1 MSLERIRRHSPG
13 RLAGRGAS
21 IAPLDR
27 RAVPGGGRSHLP
39 QTMKEAA
46 AERARRTAART
57 NGRSPARHGRLA
69 SSPVSPALLSTLAAL
84 ALTVAPEP
92 LVAQARPDTTPRGEA
107 LPVVERV
114 LDNGLR
120 LLVLRREGVPT
131 VSFVTRYNVGSVNES
146 LGQTGIA
153 HLLEHMLFKGT
164 TTIGTRDLQA
174 ELALFAVMD
183 AVNDSLRAERA
194 RGAAVDSARVAAL
207 EARLQALEDSARA
220 YVVANEFDRILSQ
233 NGARGLNATTDVEA
247 TTYFVQLPANR
258 AKLWFVLE
266 ADRFRNPVFR
276 EFYTERDVV
285 AEERRM
291 RIETDPGGLL
301 YTSLMAAAFRVH
313 PYGVPVIG
321 HMSDIRNLSRAQV
334 EAYYRDYYGPNNAVV
349 AVVGD
354 VEPDSI
360 VAWAE
365 EYLGSIPR
373 GREPPPVLAVEP
385 LQRGERRVEVVF
397 DAEPQLLIGWHV
409 PDALHEDAPALAM
422 LASILTG
429 GRTSRLHRRLV
440 IDEKL
445 AQSVSATLGPGAR
458 YPRLFIIGAAPTPG
472 HDTAELE
479 RAIYEEIARLRRQP
493 PTEAELTRI
502 RNRIEAGAVYRLQ
515 SGFGLAL
522 QLAESAALWG
532 DWRQTFREMERY
544 RTVTAEDIVRVA
556 EKYLT
561 RENRTVATL
570 VRERA
575 EEGT

>member
-27 RAVPGGGRSHLP
+27 RAVSGGG
-39 QTMKEAA
+39 
-46 AERARRTAART
+46 
-57 NGRSPARHGRLA
+57 LA
-69 SSPVSPALLSTLAAL
+69 SFPVSLASLPTLAAL
-84 ALTVAPEP
+84 ALTAAPSP
-92 LVAQARPDTTPRGEA
+92 LAAQTTLGGEPRGEA

-131 VSFVTRYNVGSVNES
+131 VSFVTRYDVGSVNES

-164 TTIGTRDLQA
+164 TTIGTRDLEA

-183 AVNDSLRAERA
+183 AVNDSLRTERA
-194 RGAAVDSARVAAL
+194 RGAAADSARMAAL
-207 EARLQALEDSARA
+207 EARLRALEDSARA
-220 YVVANEFDRILSQ
+220 YVVSNEFDRILSR

-321 HMSDIRNLSRAQV
+321 HMSDIQNLSRAQV

-354 VEPDSI
+354 VDPDSI

-365 EYLGSIPR
+365 AYLGSIPR

-385 LQRGERRVEVVF
+385 PQRGERRVEVVF

-409 PDALHEDAPALAM
+409 PNALHEDTPALAM

-429 GRTSRLHRRLV
+429 GSTSRLYRRLV

-445 AQSVSATLGPGAR
+445 AQGVSATLGPGAR

-472 HDTAELE
+472 NDTAELE
-479 RAIYEEIARLRRQP
+479 RAIYEEIDRLRREP

-532 DWRQTFREMERY
+532 DWRQTFREIERY

-561 RENRTVATL
+561 RGNRTVATL

>member
-1 MSLERIRRHSPG
+1 VSLERFRRYSPIRP
-13 RLAGRGAS
+13 AGRSAHSFAPVRKAAS
-21 IAPLDR
+21 R
-27 RAVPGGGRSHLP
+27 
-39 QTMKEAA
+39 
-46 AERARRTAART
+46 
-57 NGRSPARHGRLA
+57 
-69 SSPVSPALLSTLAAL
+69 PALLGVVGLAGIAGLAAL
-84 ALTVAPEP
+84 AAGALTP
-92 LVAQARPDTTPRGEA
+92 LAAQTTQGEA
-107 LPVVERV
+107 PSGESLPVVERV

-131 VSFVTRYNVGSVNES
+131 VGFVMRYDVGSVNES
-146 LGQTGIA
+146 PGQTGIA

-164 TTIGTRDLQA
+164 TTVGTRDVEA
-174 ELALFAVMD
+174 ERALFAVMD
-183 AVNDSLRAERA
+183 AVDDSLRAERA
-194 RGAAVDSARVAAL
+194 RGDAADSARMAAL
-207 EARLQALEDSARA
+207 EARLRALEDSARA
-220 YVVANEFDRILSQ
+220 YVVSNEFDRILSR

-276 EFYTERDVV
+276 EFYAERDVV

-301 YTSLMAAAFRVH
+301 YTSLMAAAFREH

-321 HMSDIRNLSRAQV
+321 HMEDIRNLSRAQV

-365 EYLGSIPR
+365 AYLGPIPR

-385 LQRGERRVEVVF
+385 PQREERRVEVAF

-409 PDALHEDAPALAM
+409 PDALHDDAPALAM
-422 LASILTG
+422 LASVLTG
-429 GRTSRLHRRLV
+429 GRTSRLYRRLV
-440 IDEKL
+440 IDEKI
-445 AQSVSATLGPGAR
+445 AQDVSATIAPGAR
-458 YPRLFIIGAAPTPG
+458 HPRLFMIGAAPSVG
-472 HDTAELE
+472 HDPAEVE
-479 RAIYEEIARLRRQP
+479 RAIYEELDRLRREP

-502 RNRIEAGAVYRLQ
+502 RNRLEAGAVYRLQ
-515 SGFGLAL
+515 GAFGLAF

-532 DWRQTFREMERY
+532 DWRQTFREIERF
-544 RTVTAEDIVRVA
+544 RAVTAEDIARVA
-556 EKYLT
+556 ETYLT
-561 RENRTVATL
+561 PENRTVATL
-570 VRERA
+570 VRKGA